1 MYNMWVCFI
10 WLPMLPGEAESLFH
24 FHVTQ
29 NCVVHCVAS
38 WWEWVWLID
47 YVGDRQRPTFT

>member
-1 MYNMWVCFI
+1 MWVCFI